1 MSAVFVSWI
10 AHHGRSAAI
19 AVEVGA
25 EQHFLTGGNGPAPL
39 RYARAALETRR
50 LLRRNID
57 RPASALVMLP
67 PTPALLSAVLSR
79 RDLPVAG
86 DLHSGVFND
95 PKWSWALNLTLRILK
110 RRGVAIVTNE
120 SLARRCRQH
129 GVETIVLHDMIENFD
144 GPLPEA
150 PLGLEAQR
158 YVLFPV
164 TYAPDEPIDAILA
177 AAAASPDVAF
187 VLTGRAPEQLKSS
200 APSNVVFPGFVS
212 QAEFLALLRNAG
224 AVAALTTREDTMQR
238 AGYEALSAGVP
249 LIASST
255 RVLREYFE
263 DTAVYTDA
271 TADGLHTAV
280 TEAFRERARRVEQVS
295 QLKARRQIEQAA
307 ALEKLRDWM
316 AR

>member
-10 AHHGRSAAI
+10 GHHGRSAAI
-19 AVEVGA
+19 ASALGA
-25 EQHFLTGGNGPAPL
+25 EQHFLTGGSGPAPL
-39 RYARAALETRR
+39 RYVRAALDTRR
-50 LLRRNID
+50 LLRRSVD
-57 RPASALVMLP
+57 RPTAALVMLP
-67 PTPALLSAVLSR
+67 PTPALLSVALSR
-79 RDLPVAG
+79 RNLPVAG

-95 PKWSWALNLTLRILK
+95 PKWSWALKLTLRILK
-110 RRGVAIVTNE
+110 RRGIAVVTNE

-144 GPLPEA
+144 EALPEA

-164 TYAPDEPIDAILA
+164 TYAPDEPIDAVLA
-177 AAAASPDVAF
+177 AAAACPDVTF
-187 VLTGRAPEQLKSS
+187 VLTGRAPEQVRSS
-200 APSNVVFPGFVS
+200 APSNVIFPGFVS

-224 AVAALTTREDTMQR
+224 AIAALTTREDTMQR

-263 DTAVYTDA
+263 DSAVFTDSTAQ
-271 TADGLHTAV
+271 GLQTAV
-280 TEAFRERARRVEQVS
+280 TEVFQERARRVEQVR
-295 QLKARRQIEQAA
+295 QLKSRRQTEQGA

-316 AR
+316 TR